1 MSMSNCEILDF
12 SFKSN
17 CSENIDNYRLP
28 ETRLAHSPHSLMR
41 QVCLGHTRHCSRH
54 GGCGRWRGGHF
65 EKGQHKEVY
74 ILSSMVMAN
83 QLESGFWRNKGQAS
97 VHTVVPG
104 ASGKVPSEQTAE
116 GLS

>member
-1 MSMSNCEILDF
+1 MAAGEEGILRKA
-12 SFKSN
+12 SI
-17 CSENIDNYRLP
+17 E
-28 ETRLAHSPHSLMR
+28 
-41 QVCLGHTRHCSRH
+41 
-54 GGCGRWRGGHF
+54 
-65 EKGQHKEVY
+65 EVY

-83 QLESGFWRNKGQAS
+83 QLGSGFWRNKGQAS